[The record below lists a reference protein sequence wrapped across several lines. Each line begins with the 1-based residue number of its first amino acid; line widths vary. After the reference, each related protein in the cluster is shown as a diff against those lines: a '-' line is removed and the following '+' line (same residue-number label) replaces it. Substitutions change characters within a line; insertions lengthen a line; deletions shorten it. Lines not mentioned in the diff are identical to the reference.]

1 MRVHRSFQVVHA
13 WGRTFCTGSKG
24 KTSPGTLFRGSV
36 GVALLVSSIS
46 SVVLKGSVTS
56 WLGWFSS
63 RVLAVGVG
71 EGTSVLLLTD
81 TLMLW
86 CSCCVTVTS
95 PGLAVVETCSLSALV
110 PTRGVVEMEASS
122 ISIAWAPVALSVAAV
137 KFFSR
142 LVSRMAVVTGLKSEA
157 SLG

>member
-1 MRVHRSFQVVHA
+1 MRVHRSSKVVHP
-13 WGRTFCTGSKG
+13 WGRTFCTDRKG
-24 KTSPGTLFRGSV
+24 KTLPGTLFRGGV

-46 SVVLKGSVTS
+46 SVVLKGSMTS

-71 EGTSVLLLTD
+71 EGISVLLLTD
-81 TLMLW
+81 KLILS
-86 CSCCVTVTS
+86 CSRCVTVTS
-95 PGLAVVETCSLSALV
+95 PGLAVVKVCSLSALV
-110 PTRGVVEMEASS
+110 PTVGVVGMETCS
-122 ISIAWAPVALSVAAV
+122 ISVAWAPVALSVAAV

-142 LVSRMAVVTGLKSEA
+142 LVSGMAVVTGLKSET